1 MSETRTDAADDVE
14 AGPDAI
20 EARRRQP
27 LARGIELLTLM
38 VDSDQD
44 THGVRELAGRLGIS
58 PSTVHRLITDL
69 EKLGLV
75 SRTPAG
81 AYRLGLEFLRLA
93 WTTSN
98 RFPLQELA
106 SDTLDDLTEQT
117 GESSF
122 FGVYN
127 EQRRQMMFTL
137 TVESPHPL
145 RYTLPVREWLPLHAG
160 ASGIAIL
167 AFVPEAVQQA
177 VITAPLAAQ
186 TDRTLVDAESLTA
199 RLAAVREEGYAIT
212 HGERIEG
219 AIAIAA
225 PVFGPS
231 GVVGVTGV
239 SLPESRFNA
248 AHSTSL
254 ATLVRQSAARLSGY
268 ISGTRNGDND
278 ATHA

>member
-1 MSETRTDAADDVE
+1 MRTQAGRDETADAPDSPE
-14 AGPDAI
+14 AS
-20 EARRRQP
+20 RRRQP

-44 THGVRELAGRLGIS
+44 THGVRELAGRLGVVS

-69 EKLGLV
+69 ERLGLV
-75 SRTPAG
+75 SRTPSG

-93 WTTSN
+93 WTTTN
-98 RFPLQELA
+98 RFPIQEVSSDTLQELTDQ
-106 SDTLDDLTEQT
+106 S

-137 TVESPHPL
+137 TVDSPHPL
-145 RYTLPVREWLPLHAG
+145 RYTLPRNDWLPLHAG
-160 ASGIAIL
+160 ASGLAIL
-167 AFVPEAVQQA
+167 AFLPEAIQREIA
-177 VITAPLAAQ
+177 LGPLPAL
-186 TDRTLVDAESLTA
+186 TDRTLVDADELSA
-199 RLAAVREEGYAIT
+199 RLDMVRQQGYAIT

-225 PVFGPS
+225 PVFGAS
-231 GVVGVTGV
+231 GVVGVVGI

-254 ATLVRQSAARLSGY
+254 AGLVRQAADRITGY
-268 ISGTRNGDND
+268 MTGARDPHTGVPRS
-278 ATHA
+278 

>member
-1 MSETRTDAADDVE
+1 MSETIMVSGGLDEADTGE
-14 AGPDAI
+14 T
-20 EARRRQP
+20 RRRQP
-27 LARGIELLTLM
+27 LARGIELLTQM

-44 THGVRELAGRLGIS
+44 THGVRELAGRLGVS

-93 WTTSN
+93 WTTTN
-98 RFPLQELA
+98 RFPLQEL
-106 SDTLDDLTEQT
+106 STDTLAELTEET

-137 TVESPHPL
+137 TIESPHPL
-145 RYTLPVREWLPLHAG
+145 RYTLPIRQWLPLHAG

-167 AFVPEAVQQA
+167 AFLPEPVQRE
-177 VITAPLAAQ
+177 IEEGPLSSA
-186 TDRTLVDAESLTA
+186 TDRTLVDAESLRA
-199 RLAAVREEGYAIT
+199 RLATVRAEGYAIT

-225 PVFGPS
+225 PVFGPA
-231 GVVGVTGV
+231 GVVGVTGI

-248 AHSTSL
+248 AHSTAL
-254 ATLVRQSAARLSGY
+254 ASLVRQAATQLSAHM
-268 ISGTRNGDND
+268 SGTRDPHHEAVQG
-278 ATHA
+278 